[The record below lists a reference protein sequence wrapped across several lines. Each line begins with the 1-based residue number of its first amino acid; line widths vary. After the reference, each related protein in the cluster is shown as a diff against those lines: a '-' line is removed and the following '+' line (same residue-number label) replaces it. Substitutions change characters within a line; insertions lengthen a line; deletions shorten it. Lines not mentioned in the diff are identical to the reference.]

1 MAMAVVAAAVTAG
14 LLMRRRNRKDKE
26 DKVVIAIG
34 TKNKCK
40 VQAVAETVKLYPM
53 LAGCTLH
60 PYAVSSGIDEQPIGL
75 EYTAQGARNRAKEA
89 FEKGEKGARDRIRPV
104 WNGQRAILR
113 CVRLRSV
120 RRGGVPSW
128 DELRIR
134 NPKENC
140 RVRRGGEG
148 GGEGGVRPITSVQQS
163 GDRGRRETGG
173 GTRTHWDT
181 YQGEGRQE
189 GVHDAG
195 YQDKPHLLGEQKVV
209 L

>member
-89 FEKGEKGARDRIRPV
+89 FEKGEKGENDLSLGIESGLFGMD
-104 WNGQRAILR
+104 NGRYYDV
-113 CVRLRSV
+113 CVCAAYDGEEYHLGMSCAFEIPRKIV
-120 RRGGVPSW
+120 EFVVG
-128 DELRIR
+128 E
-134 NPKENC
+134 K
-140 RVRRGGEG
+140 GGEKG
-148 GGEGGVRPITSVQQS
+148 GCATYHKRATER
-163 GDRGRRETGG
+163 DRGRRETGG

-181 YQGEGRQE
+181 
-189 GVHDAG
+189 
-195 YQDKPHLLGEQKVV
+195 
-209 L
+209 